1 MYQINKEK
9 LFIWLSTPSF
19 LTNSPNKTQLIHLD
33 NCVIAQEYLGSA
45 FSNDL
50 IQNLVLCVKQKSK
63 INHVQLITN
72 IWKCVDLAF
81 S

>member
-45 FSNDL
+45 FPNNFCKYSSVCL
-50 IQNLVLCVKQKSK
+50 TIPQKS
-63 INHVQLITN
+63 
-72 IWKCVDLAF
+72 
-81 S
+81 